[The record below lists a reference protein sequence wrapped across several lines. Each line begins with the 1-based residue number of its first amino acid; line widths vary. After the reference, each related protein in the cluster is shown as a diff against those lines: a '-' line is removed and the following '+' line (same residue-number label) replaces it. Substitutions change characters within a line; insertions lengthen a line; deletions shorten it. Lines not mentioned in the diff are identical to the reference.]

1 MMRKWLRFHIRRPP
15 WGVFWGLCFFV
26 LGSEWRFFCS
36 FRRHCRRW
44 FLLSGVWL
52 WDIICSVARLQRKTT
67 KRTVFGRCMYR
78 RGGKEKADRMN
89 NEKED
94 MSNDMSSAFSSN
106 YALSTKPERK
116 QEVHT
121 YIFLAPPLT
130 LTLTDL
136 TFAFQIALDLL
147 WEWLTLF
154 PKWAAFS
161 QIAHLAMIAPP

>member
-26 LGSEWRFFCS
+26 LGSAWRFFCL

-44 FLLSGVWL
+44 SLLSDAWL
-52 WDIICSVARLQRKTT
+52 WDIICFVGEKMWKNTEPCEIRRFTENLKRKRGHV
-67 KRTVFGRCMYR
+67 KRHVL
-78 RGGKEKADRMN
+78 
-89 NEKED
+89 
-94 MSNDMSSAFSSN
+94 SISSN